1 MAGSKLYQRIAI
13 GAAIAGAAGYLAG
26 LLTAP
31 KSGKKTRQEL
41 STAASSGIN
50 DVEKQLREMQNE
62 LADILNDAKQK
73 GGTFNGKAQDEL
85 ASLVDKAKDSKE
97 KMRKV
102 ISAVHDGDAN
112 DKDLKKAMSDA
123 RHAIEHIKDFIQK

>member
-1 MAGSKLYQRIAI
+1 MAKSKLLQRIAI
-13 GAAIAGAAGYLAG
+13 GAALAGAAGYLAG

-31 KSGKKTRQEL
+31 KSGKETRQDL
-41 STAASSGIN
+41 STAANNGFN

-62 LADILNDAKQK
+62 LADILDDAKSR
-73 GGTFNGKAQDEL
+73 GDSLNGKAQDEFK
-85 ASLVDKAKDSKE
+85 SLVGKAKDSKE
-97 KMRKV
+97 KMHKV
-102 ISAVHDGDAN
+102 MSAVHDGDAN